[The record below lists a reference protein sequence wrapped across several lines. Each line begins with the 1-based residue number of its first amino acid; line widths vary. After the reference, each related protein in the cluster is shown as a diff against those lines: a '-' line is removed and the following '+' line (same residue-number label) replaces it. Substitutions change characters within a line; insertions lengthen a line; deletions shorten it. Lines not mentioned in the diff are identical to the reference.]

1 MVLTNIN
8 KYTLTYCRLR
18 LFFACSKT
26 NIMSL
31 SIEAKA
37 AQVSWIELLKEQVGS
52 LRYGIVQIVVHDRRV
67 VQIERT
73 EKFRFDKPEKKGELS
88 D

>member
-1 MVLTNIN
+1 
-8 KYTLTYCRLR
+8 
-18 LFFACSKT
+18 
-26 NIMSL
+26 MSL

-73 EKFRFDKPEKKGELS
+73 EKFRFDKPENKGELS

>member
-1 MVLTNIN
+1 
-8 KYTLTYCRLR
+8 
-18 LFFACSKT
+18 
-26 NIMSL
+26 MSF

-37 AQVSWIELLKEQVGS
+37 APVSWIDILKEQVGS

-73 EKFRFDKPEKKGELS
+73 EKFRFDKAENKGDVSE
-88 D
+88 

>member
-1 MVLTNIN
+1 LVEIRSILLRVIGGDMNPQTNSKSLPKPWLDVL
-8 KYTLTYCRLR
+8 
-18 LFFACSKT
+18 
-26 NIMSL
+26 
-31 SIEAKA
+31 
-37 AQVSWIELLKEQVGS
+37 QEQVGS

-73 EKFRFDKPEKKGELS
+73 EKFRFAPNSTDRAA